1 MARIKDPKLAAEW
14 IAQADPYTEFTM
26 AWLREPTT
34 SVVTR
39 YMCRDYPGRGRRV
52 TNLDAGTEVFNM
64 STPDDVSGLT
74 RMGFIAIYFDAE
86 DISGEIAQSSAISG
100 FPVTVVTV
108 TGERFENVIVLD
120 LTDGA
125 VILGTPG
132 WRANVSVVR
141 PAMWV
146 EWDNIAWMQDA
157 PLNNEET
164 MS

>member
-14 IAQADPYTEFTM
+14 IAQADSYTEFTM

-39 YMCRDYPGRGRRV
+39 YMCRDFPGRGRRV
-52 TNLDAGTEVFNM
+52 TNLDAGTEAFNLSIPAEASM
-64 STPDDVSGLT
+64 WAA

-86 DISGEIAQSSAISG
+86 YISGEFAQSSAISG

-157 PLNNEET
+157 SLNNEEI
-164 MS
+164 M